1 MIRLELGRTRSHR
14 TPSLL
19 RFNYGLHSFQCQS
32 ISVFRFCWA
41 DPLEL
46 QNLCTSA
53 LGNQFQTQQARTTVQ
68 QQFSDVWKTIP
79 TATVRFPATGFKVF
93 RYNAVLDSLV
103 SALLGAFDTRNRIIE
118 VENPQNPT
126 TAETLDATRRVDDAT
141 VAIRASISNLMNEL
155 VRGTGMYNQ
164 ALFES
169 ASGLTWAT
177 TP

>member
-1 MIRLELGRTRSHR
+1 MLFRS
-14 TPSLL
+14 
-19 RFNYGLHSFQCQS
+19 
-32 ISVFRFCWA
+32 
-41 DPLEL
+41 
-46 QNLCTSA
+46 
-53 LGNQFQTQQARTTVQ
+53 
-68 QQFSDVWKTIP
+68 
-79 TATVRFPATGFKVF
+79 
-93 RYNAVLDSLV
+93 
-103 SALLGAFDTRNRIIE
+103 RNRIIE

>member
-1 MIRLELGRTRSHR
+1 MAYTVSSANQLVYLG
-14 TPSLL
+14 
-19 RFNYGLHSFQCQS
+19 
-32 ISVFRFCWA
+32 SVWA

-53 LGNQFQTQQARTTVQ
+53 LGSQFQTQQARTTVQ

>member
-1 MIRLELGRTRSHR
+1 M
-14 TPSLL
+14 P
-19 RFNYGLHSFQCQS
+19 
-32 ISVFRFCWA
+32 
-41 DPLEL
+41 
-46 QNLCTSA
+46 
-53 LGNQFQTQQARTTVQ
+53 
-68 QQFSDVWKTIP
+68 
-79 TATVRFPATGFKVF
+79 
-93 RYNAVLDSLV
+93 LDSLV